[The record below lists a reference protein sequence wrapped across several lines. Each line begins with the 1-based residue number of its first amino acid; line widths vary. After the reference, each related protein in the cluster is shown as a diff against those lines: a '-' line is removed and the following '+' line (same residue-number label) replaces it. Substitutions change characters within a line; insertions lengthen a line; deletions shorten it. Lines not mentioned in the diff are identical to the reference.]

1 MGARIHGRKND
12 VIKPGQESNHILQNA
27 FFESTRGGGSAL
39 CAAYRASRAP
49 AIPVSQSAH
58 GTITDMQRRSAAQH
72 RAAGSQ
78 PTYDQ
83 ARREARTQTRVA
95 GASRREAECVM
106 KFVDQVME
114 QLCPDVI
121 RSRGNNPVSLR
132 TPGTRNSGGST
143 SGGL

>member
-1 MGARIHGRKND
+1 MGAHIHGRKND

-27 FFESTRGGGSAL
+27 FFENQRGGGSAL
-39 CAAYRASRAP
+39 CAAYKTSRAP
-49 AIPVSQSAH
+49 AIPVGESAH
-58 GTITDMQRRSAAQH
+58 QTITNMQEKSARAHRR
-72 RAAGSQ
+72 AGTQ

-121 RSRGNNPVSLR
+121 RSRGNNPVNLR
-132 TPGTRNSGGST
+132 TPGTRSSGGST